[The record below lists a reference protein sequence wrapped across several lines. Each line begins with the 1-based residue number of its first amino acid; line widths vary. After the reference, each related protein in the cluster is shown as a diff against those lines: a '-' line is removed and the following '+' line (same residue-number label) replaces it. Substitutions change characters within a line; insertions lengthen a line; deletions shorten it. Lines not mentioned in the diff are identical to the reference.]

1 MKSAGSPMRLGA
13 VLAVLLTALPAAAQ
27 RDFLTGDEIDQ
38 IREAQEPNL
47 RIQLYAKFARGRLDI
62 VKDQLARE
70 RPGRSALIHESL
82 DAYSK
87 ILDAID
93 SVIDDALSR
102 KVDIKA
108 GLKAVEAVEK
118 EMLPELRRILQA
130 EPKDMERYA
139 FALNQAIETTED
151 SLELAQEDLG
161 KRGADVQAREER
173 EKKELEASMTP
184 ADREARKAEEK
195 KGEEQ
200 KRKAP
205 TLRRPGEKKQ

>member
-1 MKSAGSPMRLGA
+1 MKYAGSSLRLGA

-38 IREAQEPNL
+38 IREAQEPNQ
-47 RIQLYAKFARGRLDI
+47 RIQLYAKFARSRVDI
-62 VKDQLARE
+62 VKNQLARE

-93 SVIDDALSR
+93 TVIDDALSR
-102 KVDIKA
+102 KIDIGA
-108 GLKAVEAVEK
+108 GLKAVEEAEK
-118 EMLPELRRILQA
+118 QMLPELRRILQD

-151 SLELAQEDLG
+151 SLEMAQEDLG
-161 KRGADVQAREER
+161 KRGQDVQARQER

-184 ADREARKAEEK
+184 ADREARKTEEQK
-195 KGEEQ
+195 ADQQ